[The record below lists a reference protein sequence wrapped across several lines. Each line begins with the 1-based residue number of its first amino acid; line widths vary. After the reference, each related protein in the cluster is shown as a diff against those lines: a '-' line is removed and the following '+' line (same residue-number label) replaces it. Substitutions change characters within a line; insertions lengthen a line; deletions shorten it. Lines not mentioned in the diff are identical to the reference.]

1 MTISLLPT
9 STSPT
14 TARVN
19 TSRDAGIA
27 PASDVSIS
35 QPVKK
40 MLQSVENKIDSRG
53 VTHKDSHQAA
63 KQTSSKLT
71 GSDNSQGAAQKISY
85 EETVKNIV
93 ATTWDSVNPATNS
106 IDMPLASS
114 PPPISAQDAESII
127 QQLLALH
134 GQQLPPEE
142 LPQAEGEQAWF
153 QQQEHSSNDEKIDA
167 SLIATG
173 KAEPRLT
180 IAALNNSVTSHKM
193 TASSKAI
200 SEDSEA
206 VINQSREKSLLN
218 NMPQL
223 PDTVEKKA
231 YGQQIPLTQAAF
243 AQSINAQ
250 LALLVTPAEQAI
262 PSLQS
267 MENNQLSVKHLMSA
281 QDFLVSTPKVQI
293 DQARWGE
300 SMLSTLRQ
308 QITTQ
313 IQSQQQQTTIRLDP
327 PELGVLEIFLQHE
340 NGRINIQINANQS
353 DVARMLQQ
361 TSDKLRN
368 ELVQQAFVEVNVDI
382 QQGQSGSG
390 KHNQFL
396 LKDDNVIRNHTDSEL
411 LLSASNTN
419 TQNFLAKA

>member
-19 TSRDAGIA
+19 TSRDTGIA

-35 QPVKK
+35 KPVKK

-142 LPQAEGEQAWF
+142 LPQAE
-153 QQQEHSSNDEKIDA
+153 
-167 SLIATG
+167 
-173 KAEPRLT
+173 PRLT

-243 AQSINAQ
+243 SQSINAQ